1 MHWAWRN
8 GRNAMKHIRTA
19 VIVLAFWTIAVGG
32 IYPLLITGIGAVF
45 FPRKSHGSLVEVGG
59 KVVGS
64 GLLAQAFD
72 SDIYFHPRPSAVKFD
87 ASSSGASNAAYTN
100 ADLKKAYDQRKADW
114 QKSFGPGEPPTEM
127 LFASGSGLDPHIS
140 PQAAQM
146 QVQRV
151 AAARHLSSD
160 SASGLLALVKGSE
173 EGPQLGFLGEP
184 RVNVLL
190 LNLALDAAFP
200 AQ

>member
-1 MHWAWRN
+1 
-8 GRNAMKHIRTA
+8 MKPVRTA
-19 VIVLAFWTIAVGG
+19 IIVTLFWTVVVGG
-32 IYPLLITGIGAVF
+32 MYPLLMYGVGAAF
-45 FPRKSHGSLVEVGG
+45 FPHQSQGSLLTRGG

-64 GLLAQAFD
+64 SLIGQDFSTDL
-72 SDIYFHPRPSAVKFD
+72 YFHSRPSAIGYD
-87 ASSSGASNAAYTN
+87 PASSGASNKGWTS

-114 QKSFGPGEPPTEM
+114 ETANGNTEPPPDM

-140 PQAAQM
+140 PQAAELQAP
-146 QVQRV
+146 RV
-151 AAARHLSSD
+151 AAARHLSTG
-160 SASGLLALVKGSE
+160 AATRLLALVQSHE

-184 RVNVLL
+184 RVNVLS